1 MIEKELKVENTM
13 GVHAR
18 PSCLIATTA
27 TKFKSEIKLENK
39 SNSNVADA
47 KSVMSVMMLF
57 AVFES
62 VIKLTVEGEDEEEA
76 AVAIEKLFK
85 DKFSEAY

>member
-1 MIEKELKVENTM
+1 MIERELKVENAQ

-27 TKFKSEIKLENK
+27 MKFKSEIKLENK
-39 SNSNVADA
+39 NNSNVADA
-47 KSVMSVMMLF
+47 KSVMSILTLF
-57 AVFES
+57 ASFES
-62 VIKLTVEGEDEEEA
+62 IIKLTVEGEDEEA
-76 AVAIEKLFK
+76 AADAIEKLFK